1 MKYLMTLL
9 VFVVLLG
16 MLVTIPRNASAGVE
30 NNSQSESFAE
40 LSQAKPPAIVFTNIN
55 IRKGSLMGK
64 VFNIDR
70 KRYVVAVYIYVE
82 GGWWVKPTFSNP
94 ATLIKA
100 GNKFETRL
108 LTGGHDHLATKI
120 QAFVVPF
127 YFNIPLVG
135 GNAALPK
142 SLSVNAIAMTSISR

>member
-9 VFVVLLG
+9 VFVVMLG
-16 MLVTIPRNASAGVE
+16 ILVTIPRNASAAVE

-40 LSQAKPPAIVFTNIN
+40 FSQAKPPAIVFTR

-64 VFNIDR
+64 VFNVDR

-100 GNKFETRL
+100 GNKFETHL
-108 LTGGHDHLATKI
+108 VTGGHDHLATKI
-120 QAFVVPF
+120 QAFVVPRD
-127 YFNIPLVG
+127 FNIPLVG